1 MRLPKLEGKTGS
13 TELNRQFLGY
23 RHVDAPDEGAFYE
36 MENVT
41 SERYPLMAPRSPRA
55 KLYTLQ
61 NPGGLC
67 AKTALAWT
75 ENGKLYYGGEAVADV
90 SEGEKT
96 FVSMGAWLIVF
107 PDGVRYNTADGT
119 VDAIGQKN
127 VTDGTVNFTLC
138 EADGTAYSD
147 YTVSETEPEDTTK
160 YWLCTGSDP
169 HCLKKYSAATKLW
182 NTIPTTYVMISAAGI
197 GRNLAEGDTVTV
209 SGVLDSVGADLNGEM
224 LLQQAADDAVVV
236 VGFLDETASQT
247 DAVTLERKAP
257 KLDYV
262 VECNNRLWGCSSEE
276 NEIYAC
282 KLGDATN
289 WNCFAGLATDSY
301 TVSVGSD
308 GPFTG
313 AAVQLGYVLFFKEN
327 CLHKVYLTNRA
338 DSEYQAE
345 YGRYQDKYSNWADY
359 LDYLT
364 DRADTAYSQDY
375 GEYSDNYNRW
385 QDYLDYLTERE
396 DTAYNQDYGEYSDNY
411 TRWQQ
416 MLDYYYGDYRDM
428 VSDEQ
433 WQQEFAESQRQ
444 FNEQLAFDKQ
454 QYADSLAASAASAGG
469 SGSSAGRSSS
479 RSSRSS
485 KSSSDDTVQYWISKI
500 DPMAGS
506 GQSYDSSTRAGKVG
520 IANMINNGYKKG
532 NLTKAQAKSI
542 AAHYGISID

>member
-1 MRLPKLEGKTGS
+1 MQLPKLEGKTGS
-13 TELNRQFLGY
+13 TELNRRFLGY

-90 SEGEKT
+90 SDGEKT

-197 GRNLAEGDTVTV
+197 GKNLAEGDTVTV

-236 VGFLDETASQT
+236 VGFWTK
-247 DAVTLERKAP
+247 R
-257 KLDYV
+257 
-262 VECNNRLWGCSSEE
+262 
-276 NEIYAC
+276 
-282 KLGDATN
+282 
-289 WNCFAGLATDSY
+289 
-301 TVSVGSD
+301 
-308 GPFTG
+308 
-313 AAVQLGYVLFFKEN
+313 
-327 CLHKVYLTNRA
+327 
-338 DSEYQAE
+338 QA
-345 YGRYQDKYSNWADY
+345 RP
-359 LDYLT
+359 
-364 DRADTAYSQDY
+364 
-375 GEYSDNYNRW
+375 
-385 QDYLDYLTERE
+385 
-396 DTAYNQDYGEYSDNY
+396 
-411 TRWQQ
+411 TR
-416 MLDYYYGDYRDM
+416 
-428 VSDEQ
+428 
-433 WQQEFAESQRQ
+433 
-444 FNEQLAFDKQ
+444 
-454 QYADSLAASAASAGG
+454 
-469 SGSSAGRSSS
+469 
-479 RSSRSS
+479 
-485 KSSSDDTVQYWISKI
+485 
-500 DPMAGS
+500 
-506 GQSYDSSTRAGKVG
+506 
-520 IANMINNGYKKG
+520 
-532 NLTKAQAKSI
+532 
-542 AAHYGISID
+542 

>member
-1 MRLPKLEGKTGS
+1 MA
-13 TELNRQFLGY
+13 NRSK
-23 RHVDAPDEGAFYE
+23 VDQIEQERPGAYTRSDR
-36 MENVT
+36 VT
-41 SERYPLMAPRSPRA
+41 SAEAERKNYQTTRPSEYTKSQAVLDAEAALKDYQAQRPGDYTKSQAVLDAEAAIKNYQAQRPGDYESQYGAQIDSLLEQIQNRKAFAYDFNADPLYQQYKNQYTKLGSDAAANAAADAAALTGGYGSSYTASAAAQANQQYLTQLNNVIPDLYQVAYERYQGEGND
-55 KLYTLQ
+55 LYNQLSALQ
-61 NPGGLC
+61 NQD
-67 AKTALAWT
+67 
-75 ENGKLYYGGEAVADV
+75 EMQYGRWQDRYANWAD
-90 SEGEKT
+90 
-96 FVSMGAWLIVF
+96 
-107 PDGVRYNTADGT
+107 Y
-119 VDAIGQKN
+119 
-127 VTDGTVNFTLC
+127 
-138 EADGTAYSD
+138 
-147 YTVSETEPEDTTK
+147 
-160 YWLCTGSDP
+160 
-169 HCLKKYSAATKLW
+169 
-182 NTIPTTYVMISAAGI
+182 
-197 GRNLAEGDTVTV
+197 
-209 SGVLDSVGADLNGEM
+209 LD
-224 LLQQAADDAVVV
+224 
-236 VGFLDETASQT
+236 
-247 DAVTLERKAP
+247 
-257 KLDYV
+257 
-262 VECNNRLWGCSSEE
+262 
-276 NEIYAC
+276 
-282 KLGDATN
+282 
-289 WNCFAGLATDSY
+289 
-301 TVSVGSD
+301 
-308 GPFTG
+308 
-313 AAVQLGYVLFFKEN
+313 
-327 CLHKVYLTNRA
+327 YLTNRA

-485 KSSSDDTVQYWISKI
+485 KSSKSSSDDTVQYWISKI